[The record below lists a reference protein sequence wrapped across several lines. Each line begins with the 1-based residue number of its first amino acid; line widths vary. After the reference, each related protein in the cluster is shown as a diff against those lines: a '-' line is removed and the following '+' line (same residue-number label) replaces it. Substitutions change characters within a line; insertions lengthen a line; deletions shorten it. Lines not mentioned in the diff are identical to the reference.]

1 MLWKDEIK
9 LISKTT
15 TIDDIGDTV
24 EAEKKTPVSVN
35 KMAYRTSAVTEAL
48 RSGLKP
54 KYSFEIREFD
64 YSDQDKIEY
73 DGIVY
78 KVISTAPKKN
88 ECIEIVCEGVV

>member
-9 LISKTT
+9 LINKTT
-15 TIDDIGDTV
+15 TIDAIGDTV
-24 EAEKKTPVSVN
+24 EVETKAPVFVN

-54 KYSFEIREFD
+54 KYSFEVREAE
-64 YSDQDKIEY
+64 YNDQGKVEY
-73 DGIVY
+73 EGVVY
-78 KVISTAPKKN
+78 KVITTAPKKN

>member
-1 MLWKDEIK
+1 MLWKDEIN

-24 EAEKKTPVSVN
+24 EVEKKTPVFVN

-54 KYSFEIREFD
+54 KYSFEIREAE
-64 YSDQDKIEY
+64 YNDQDKIEY
-73 DGIVY
+73 EGTTY
-78 KVISTAPKKN
+78 KVITTAPKKN